1 MSAMTAA
8 IRPPQPLPTGFV
20 PAELVPAEPPLVLI
34 PGGRDAARRRRRT
47 QAIYRRR
54 RWAVALLA
62 TVSVFVVLV
71 AAQLVEGQVLASGP
85 AASSAASTDPDPSA
99 TVSSGTGA
107 PSVGAARSVV
117 VQPGDSAWSIARRL
131 QPTGD
136 IRPLVDRLVERTGGG
151 VLRAG
156 ERLDLQGLTP

>member
-1 MSAMTAA
+1 
-8 IRPPQPLPTGFV
+8 
-20 PAELVPAEPPLVLI
+20 
-34 PGGRDAARRRRRT
+34 
-47 QAIYRRR
+47 
-54 RWAVALLA
+54 
-62 TVSVFVVLV
+62 
-71 AAQLVEGQVLASGP
+71 
-85 AASSAASTDPDPSA
+85 
-99 TVSSGTGA
+99 
-107 PSVGAARSVV
+107 VV